1 MSSPRRAK
9 LLIRAKRGTTTDRKR
24 SGDLATAVRAE
35 RFCRVVVD
43 GVGSAR
49 AGSRKVLEGEGA
61 VRAGVLEVAAMYW
74 EMPTPL
80 AVRFRRE
87 STSSPMVETRLTR
100 SVVRLPWAHG
110 VCKTHRP
117 RHGPTTRGFERPDVS
132 LRGTSP
138 SPATWLALVV
148 AEVPPLRVQASRREG
163 RQKRRRACRSMLSMV
178 ALREIRPRRPT
189 QAARWTCSS
198 ARRLATS
205 MRGSSA

>member
-1 MSSPRRAK
+1 MARPR
-9 LLIRAKRGTTTDRKR
+9 I
-24 SGDLATAVRAE
+24 
-35 RFCRVVVD
+35 
-43 GVGSAR
+43 GSA
-49 AGSRKVLEGEGA
+49 AGIWRPLSERSDSAELSWTVWVRLGQGRGRCWRVRGA

-80 AVRFRRE
+80 AIRFRRE

-117 RHGPTTRGFERPDVS
+117 RHGPTTRGFERPDGS